1 MHTENKITFGRWET
15 VNLLIDL
22 ICTKCIL
29 YYVRML
35 NHHAATASW
44 IMSLYLSVVIIIVFA
59 VLISL
64 YKKFEGED
72 IIEISETAGGKPLK
86 IIVGLIITTVLLFLM
101 MSMMREFSEEIK
113 TISLPTSPLIF
124 IMMLF
129 LIGAVVGSFLGIE
142 AIIRY
147 HAIMVPVIT
156 VIYLLI
162 IIGVIPHMDIN
173 NIYPILGSGAKK
185 IFADGLLKISVYGEL
200 LILFLLP
207 PFIKSYKSLR
217 SSGFIA
223 LGISS
228 FILGISALA
237 YTMVVPYPKNLQSF
251 LPIYQLTKLVRFGR
265 SFQRIEAAF
274 VFIWAMIIL
283 LYVTTIFYFT
293 IYAFSRA
300 MGLKYIRPLILPFAL
315 ILLSISFI
323 PEGLSDAVR
332 IEEMIMGSWLWIA
345 IFAAVGLIFIAA
357 SIRSKKRRREDEV

>member
-1 MHTENKITFGRWET
+1 
-15 VNLLIDL
+15 
-22 ICTKCIL
+22 
-29 YYVRML
+29 
-35 NHHAATASW
+35 
-44 IMSLYLSVVIIIVFA
+44 
-59 VLISL
+59 
-64 YKKFEGED
+64 
-72 IIEISETAGGKPLK
+72 
-86 IIVGLIITTVLLFLM
+86 
-101 MSMMREFSEEIK
+101 
-113 TISLPTSPLIF
+113 
-124 IMMLF
+124 MMLF